1 MDFSF
6 IYITTAGRDEALAI
20 AKTLV
25 EERLAA
31 CANVQGGVRSI
42 YRWQGAIHEADEAV
56 VVLRTRSELVEAL
69 TARARALPS
78 YQCPC
83 VVALPIE
90 AGNAAYLDWLG
101 AETRAADGV

>member
-1 MDFSF
+1 MGFSF
-6 IYITTAGRDEALAI
+6 IYITTGGRDEALAI
-20 AKTLV
+20 AKALV

-31 CANVQGGVRSI
+31 CANVLDGVRSI
-42 YRWQGAIHEADEAV
+42 YRWRGAVHQADEAV

-69 TARARALPS
+69 TARARALHS

-90 AGNAAYLDWLG
+90 AGNPAYLDWLG
-101 AETRAADGV
+101 AETQAADGA

>member
-1 MDFSF
+1 MGYSF
-6 IYITTAGRDEALAI
+6 VYITTGGRDEALAI
-20 AKTLV
+20 GKALV

-31 CANVQGGVRSI
+31 CAKVLEGVRSI
-42 YRWQGAIHEADEAV
+42 YRWRGAVHQADEAV

-69 TARARALPS
+69 TARARALHS
-78 YQCPC
+78 YECPC
-83 VVALPIE
+83 VIALPIE